1 MRRPW
6 LWRIVVWRL
15 GRRLPASQGL
25 AVLGD
30 LLEDYRRDRETRG
43 AWRAEVRVLAE
54 AASIARAYRR
64 PASRGGASGIVQDL
78 RYALRMFGRQP
89 RFTAVA
95 SITLALGIGA
105 NVAVFSMASRR
116 PVPRRACPSTAP
128 AQAAES
134 SSILATERLDG
145 LGSARGRWAATTSAR
160 SASRSCKAAHSGRLT
175 TRARRRPSSSASRWR
190 AASIRPS
197 PPWAAAC
204 AHRPRRRG

>member
-1 MRRPW
+1 MAVAHRGLAARA
-6 LWRIVVWRL
+6 
-15 GRRLPASQGL
+15 RRLPASQSL

-43 AWRAEVRVLAE
+43 AWRAEIRVLAE

-64 PASRGGASGIVQDL
+64 HATSSRAAGGIVQDL
-78 RYALRMFGRQP
+78 RYAIRMFARQP

-95 SITLALGIGA
+95 LAMLALGIGA
-105 NVAVFSMASRR
+105 NVAVFSMASRP

-128 AQAAES
+128 ARAAES

-175 TRARRRPSSSASRWR
+175 TSARRRPSSSASRWR